1 MQGTRPVDL
10 VMGIGYG
17 DDIDKAKKIM
27 ADVLAKDERIFKNPA
42 PKIAIVE
49 LTDSSVNFVVPP
61 WVKTDDH

>member
-1 MQGTRPVDL
+1 
-10 VMGIGYG
+10 
-17 DDIDKAKKIM
+17 M